1 MKQIHELSRLE
12 GVTYRAL
19 IGVLLG
25 LLISYG
31 LGPALQGLLFGV
43 TPTDMVTLAGA
54 TLVLLATVWIAAWLP
69 AWRTSRMD
77 AAASLRSA

>member
-1 MKQIHELSRLE
+1 MLE

-54 TLVLLATVWIAAWLP
+54 TLVLLAAVWIAAWLP
-69 AWRTSRMD
+69 ARRASRMD